1 MMDFVWQMS
10 GVEWALWGAAM
21 AAIGGGIGSAIGI
34 TAVSGAATGVVSED
48 SSKFGR
54 LLPLAAMPG
63 TQGIYGFI
71 TALLVFIFLG
81 FFEGDLELSATEG
94 IRVFLSCLPVAVV
107 CLVSGIYQGVVAV
120 GSVGMVAR
128 RDEEAG
134 KALIFPALVETYA
147 VFSLILSVLMLI
159 IVTG

>member
-1 MMDFVWQMS
+1 VMDFVWQMS
-10 GVEWALWGAAM
+10 GVEWALLGAVS
-21 AAIGGGIGSAIGI
+21 AAIGGGIGSSIGI
-34 TAVSGAATGVVSED
+34 AAVSGAATGVVSED

-71 TALLVFIFLG
+71 TALLVFIFIGL
-81 FFEGDLELSATEG
+81 FEGDPALTATEG
-94 IRVFLSCLPVAVV
+94 IRVFLSCLPVAFV
-107 CLVSGIYQGVVAV
+107 CLVSGIYQGVTAI

-147 VFSLILSVLMLI
+147 VFSLILSVLMLT

>member
-1 MMDFVWQMS
+1 MDFVWQMS
-10 GVEWALWGAAM
+10 GVEWALLGAVS

-34 TAVSGAATGVVSED
+34 AVVSGAVTGVVSED
-48 SSKFGR
+48 SNKFGR
-54 LLPLAAMPG
+54 LLPLTTMPG

-71 TALLVFIFLG
+71 TTLLVFIFIG
-81 FFEGDLELSATEG
+81 FFEGEPQLTATEG
-94 IRVFLSCLPVAVV
+94 IRVFLSCLPVAFV
-107 CLVSGIYQGVVAV
+107 CLFSGIYQGVAAI

-128 RDEEAG
+128 RDEDAG

-147 VFSLILSVLMLI
+147 VFALILSVLMLT

>member
-1 MMDFVWQMS
+1 VKEFVLQMS
-10 GVEWALWGAAM
+10 GAEWAMLGAAL
-21 AAIGGGIGSAIGI
+21 AAIGGGIGSSMGIAI
-34 TAVSGAATGVVSED
+34 VSGAATGVVSEEPE
-48 SSKFGR
+48 KFGR
-54 LLPLAAMPG
+54 LLPLCAMPG

-81 FFEGDLELSATEG
+81 FFEGDLVLSATDG
-94 IRVFLSCLPVAVV
+94 IRVFFSCLPVAFV
-107 CLVSGIYQGVVAV
+107 CLASGIYQGMAAV

-147 VFSLILSVLMLI
+147 VFALILSVLMLI
-159 IVTG
+159 TVTG